1 MKGLSNGALGGWFR
15 SPRAATALFGA
26 VMVAFWAPVFL
37 GRSFWLRD
45 ILLYTYPLK
54 MAVRARLLRGELPLW
69 EPHWGTGRPLFG
81 FIQPGA
87 LDPMN
92 ALALL
97 PVPVGLDLFMV
108 GYSLV
113 LAFGA
118 RRWLRALGADAWES
132 SIGALWVALSGYA
145 VSILATLG
153 SYAWG
158 VAWIPWS
165 LAMLAEHAPVR
176 GRASFVRGVALTTV
190 FLALGILAGDP
201 MAAFFAGLL
210 GLAQAL
216 GESDRGSRWRALGML
231 ALASVGCGVVCA
243 VQLLPAVEVAS
254 VARGSGIDLTRAS
267 YWSFPPARL
276 VELAL
281 VDPFGAPHT
290 RDWFVHPLYVQAR
303 SAGQEPLAS
312 SVHQGL
318 AVLPLALVALVR
330 RSRREVA
337 LAVFTGLMLVF
348 ALGRH
353 APFWALWYRLCPPAR
368 LFRYPEKYWL
378 VVTLGLAA
386 LATRGLSV
394 ARSDVR
400 LARRVSVGVA
410 LGLGLVAVVG
420 ATEAD
425 RVVAALVGPM
435 SRPRLDD
442 AAFALV
448 RSVARAAVLAAGFA
462 ALVRVASREDGEHRV
477 AWLPGRLALVGLLL
491 AVEPFWAGLTQRSWA
506 PHAVH
511 AEAPPLGR
519 VLAEH
524 NGGALRGVRVH
535 RSLRMRFPVEL
546 SDAETVVASLPPNVG
561 LMHGIA
567 YVAPYDV
574 LNTPPTL
581 RFERQ
586 TIAHPVEAARVAGA
600 RFLVVYAHDPPPPG
614 TIPRAVDRRLD
625 LGLVEVMGTS
635 PRVYLARRV
644 TVAPGFEAALD
655 GMMAPGAVPGEDAF
669 IERASPVA
677 RASGACRV
685 VRDDPERVELD
696 CASDAPT
703 YAVLLDTY
711 FPGWNAT
718 ANGAPAPILRANGG
732 FRAVP
737 VGVGRTRVVMRYEP
751 FGLRLGALISLVG
764 VALVIAGLVFSR
776 RERMR
781 EGTQGNA

>member
-1 MKGLSNGALGGWFR
+1 MNVRAAEAAGRWLR
-15 SPRAATALFGA
+15 SCHAATALLVA
-26 VMVAFWAPVFL
+26 LLVAFWWPVVR
-37 GRSFWLRD
+37 GGSFWHRD
-45 ILLYTYPLK
+45 ILLYTYPIK
-54 MAVRARLLRGELPLW
+54 TAVRARLLRGELPLW

-132 SIGALWVALSGYA
+132 VLGALWVALSGYA

-165 LAMLAEHAPVR
+165 LAMLAEHAPLR
-176 GRASFVRGVALTTV
+176 GRASFVRGVALATV
-190 FLALGILAGDP
+190 FLALGVLAGDP

-210 GLAQAL
+210 GFAQAL
-216 GESDRGSRWRALGML
+216 GESDRDARRRSLAML
-231 ALASVGCGVVCA
+231 VLASVGCGVVCA
-243 VQLLPAVEVAS
+243 VQLLPAAEVAS

-303 SAGQEPLAS
+303 STGQEPLAS

-330 RSRREVA
+330 RKRREVA
-337 LAVFTGLMLVF
+337 LAVFTGLMLLF

-386 LATRGLSV
+386 LATRGLTV
-394 ARSDVR
+394 ARGDAR

-410 LGLGLVAVVG
+410 IGLGLVAVVG
-420 ATEAD
+420 ATEAE
-425 RVVAALVGPM
+425 RAVVALVGPM
-435 SRPRLDD
+435 LRPKLDD
-442 AAFALV
+442 AAFGLV
-448 RSVARAAVLAAGFA
+448 RSVVRAALLAAGFA
-462 ALVRVASREDGEHRV
+462 ALVRVASREDDTRKV
-477 AWLPGRLALVGLLL
+477 TWLSGRLALVGLLL
-491 AVEPFWAGLTQRSWA
+491 AVEPFWAGFTQRSWA
-506 PHAVH
+506 SRAVH
-511 AEAPPLGR
+511 AEAPPLAR
-519 VLAEH
+519 VIAVH
-524 NGGALRGVRVH
+524 NGGVLRGVRVH

-546 SDAETVVASLPPNVG
+546 SDAETVVASVSAN
-561 LMHGIA
+561 IA
-567 YVAPYDV
+567 DSICGTFA
-574 LNTPPTL
+574 NTS
-581 RFERQ
+581 
-586 TIAHPVEAARVAGA
+586 A
-600 RFLVVYAHDPPPPG
+600 
-614 TIPRAVDRRLD
+614 
-625 LGLVEVMGTS
+625 
-635 PRVYLARRV
+635 
-644 TVAPGFEAALD
+644 
-655 GMMAPGAVPGEDAF
+655 
-669 IERASPVA
+669 
-677 RASGACRV
+677 
-685 VRDDPERVELD
+685 
-696 CASDAPT
+696 
-703 YAVLLDTY
+703 
-711 FPGWNAT
+711 
-718 ANGAPAPILRANGG
+718 
-732 FRAVP
+732 
-737 VGVGRTRVVMRYEP
+737 
-751 FGLRLGALISLVG
+751 
-764 VALVIAGLVFSR
+764 
-776 RERMR
+776 
-781 EGTQGNA
+781 

>member
-1 MKGLSNGALGGWFR
+1 MRRWNRHPPG
-15 SPRAATALFGA
+15 AATALFGV
-26 VMVAFWAPVFL
+26 VMVAFWAPVLL

-92 ALALL
+92 VLALL

-108 GYSLV
+108 GYSFV
-113 LAFGA
+113 LALGA
-118 RRWLRALGADAWES
+118 RRWMQSLGADPWES
-132 SIGALWVALSGYA
+132 ALGALWVALSGYA

-165 LAMLAEHAPVR
+165 LAMLAEHAPAR
-176 GRASFVRGVALTTV
+176 GRASFVRAVALTTV
-190 FLALGILAGDP
+190 FLALGVLAGDP
-201 MAAFFAGLL
+201 MSAFFAGLL
-210 GLAQAL
+210 GVAQAL
-216 GESDRGSRWRALGML
+216 GESDREARWRSLAML

-243 VQLLPAVEVAS
+243 VQLLPAAEVAS

-290 RDWFVHPLYVQAR
+290 REWFVHPLYVQAR

-318 AVLPLALVALVR
+318 AVLPLALVALA
-330 RSRREVA
+330 RSRRREVA
-337 LAVFTGLMLVF
+337 LGVFTGLMLLF

-353 APFWALWYRLCPPAR
+353 APFWALWYRFCPPAR
-368 LFRYPEKYWL
+368 FFRYPEKYWL
-378 VVTLGLAA
+378 VVTFGLAA
-386 LATRGLSV
+386 LATRGLVV
-394 ARSDVR
+394 ARSDPR

-410 LGLGLVAVVG
+410 LVLGLVAVVG
-420 ATEAD
+420 AREAE
-425 RVVAALVGPM
+425 RVAVALVGAMP
-435 SRPRLDD
+435 RPKLDD

-448 RSVARAAVLAAGFA
+448 RSFARAAGLAAGFA
-462 ALVRVASREDGEHRV
+462 ALVRVASREDMEHRV

-511 AEAPPLGR
+511 AEAPPLAR
-519 VLAEH
+519 VMAEY
-524 NGGALRGVRVH
+524 NGGVLRGVRVH

-561 LMHGIA
+561 MVHGVA

-586 TIAHPVEAARVAGA
+586 ITAHPVEAARVAGA

-614 TIPRAVDRRLD
+614 TIPRVVDRRLD
-625 LGLVEVMGTS
+625 LGLVEVLGTS
-635 PRVYLARRV
+635 PRAYLAHRV
-644 TVAPGFEAALD
+644 SVASSFESALD
-655 GMMAPGAVPGEDAF
+655 GMMASGSVPGEDAF
-669 IERASPVA
+669 IESASPVA
-677 RASGACRV
+677 HATGTCRV

-718 ANGAPAPILRANGG
+718 VNGAPATILRANGG

-737 VGVGRTRVVMRYEP
+737 VGAGHTRVVMRYEP
-751 FGLRLGALISLVG
+751 FGLRAGAVVSLVG
-764 VALVIAGLVFSR
+764 VGLVIAGLVYAR
-776 RERMR
+776 RERVR
-781 EGTQGNA
+781 EDSVSDS